1 MSEINPLREQN
12 HGKVDKYEPL
22 NSKRK
27 ASNILETVFQDSWI
41 ETLIDSVKFQF
52 IIYLEP

>member
-27 ASNILETVFQDSWI
+27 ASNILETVFQDSLI